1 MTAPSAPCRFLPTT
15 LAEARQ
21 YGWDALDVILVCGD
35 TYIDSPH
42 MGTAVIG
49 RVLIDAGY
57 RVGIL
62 AQPDIHSDMDI
73 ERLGEPLLFWGVSAG
88 SVDSMI
94 ANRTAT
100 GKPRRK
106 DDLTPGGI
114 NKQRPDRA
122 VIAYSNL
129 IRRHFKKTAPI
140 VLGGIEASL
149 RRISHYDAW
158 TDKVRR
164 AVLFDAKADLL
175 LYGMAEAGVLALA
188 HALKHGQDLTGI
200 RGLCYI
206 SNTPPPADGLFPGPD
221 VELPD
226 HASVASDKDSFAHMF
241 RLFYDNAD
249 PRSGKRLYQRQDT
262 RYLVHNPAQH
272 PPSTAEIDAVYELP
286 YCHEVHPYYAKAGPV
301 TALETIRFAL
311 TTHRGCFGECRFC
324 AIAVH
329 QGRQVISRSPESLIR
344 EATAYTRHPRFKG
357 IISNVGGPTANM
369 YAMACPKM
377 MRAGACRNKSCLFPR
392 TCESVPVNHGP
403 QITLL
408 RALRNVPG
416 VRKVFVGSGL
426 RHDLIVADRKN
437 GRRYLEEIVRH
448 HASGQLKIA
457 PEHVD
462 TQVLALMGKPDRETL
477 AEFVGMFAQV
487 KQKTGANIYLTYYLM
502 AAHPGC
508 TQSHMDALHTFVSRR
523 LKLLPEQVQ
532 IFTPS
537 PSTMATL
544 MYHTE
549 SDPFS
554 MRKIFVEKS
563 IAGKQKQ
570 KTTLTG
576 PRPQNSR
583 KKRG

>member
-1 MTAPSAPCRFLPTT
+1 MD
-15 LAEARQ
+15 EVRQ
-21 YGWDALDVILVCGD
+21 LGWDALDVILVCGD

-49 RVLIDAGY
+49 RVLCAAGY
-57 RVGIL
+57 RVGII
-62 AQPDIHSDMDI
+62 AQPDVHTATDI
-73 ERLGEPLLFWGVSAG
+73 SRLGEPLLFWGVSSG

-106 DDLTPGGI
+106 DDLTPGGL
-114 NKQRPDRA
+114 NRRRPDRA
-122 VIAYSNL
+122 VIVYSNL
-129 IRRHFKKTAPI
+129 IRRHFKNTVPV

-164 AVLFDAKADLL
+164 AILFDAKADLL
-175 LYGMAEAGVLALA
+175 LYGMAETSVLALA
-188 HALKHGQDLTGI
+188 HALKSQQAPSAI

-206 SNTPPPADGLFPGPD
+206 SNSPPQTDEAFPEPA
-221 VELPD
+221 VQLPD
-226 HASVASDKDSFAHMF
+226 HASVAADKESFTRMF
-241 RLFYDNAD
+241 RIFYDNAD
-249 PRSGKRLYQRQDT
+249 PQRARRIYQCQDT
-262 RYLVHNPAQH
+262 RFLVHNPPQQ
-272 PPSTAEIDAVYELP
+272 PLSTAQIDAVYELP
-286 YCHEVHPYYAKAGPV
+286 YCHEVHPFYAKGGAV
-301 TALETIRFAL
+301 TALETIRFSL

-344 EATAYTRHPRFKG
+344 EATGYTLHPRFKG

-369 YAMACPKM
+369 YAMECPKM
-377 MRAGACRNKSCLFPR
+377 RRSGACQNKACLFPR
-392 TCESVPVNHGP
+392 TCESVPVDHGP
-403 QITLL
+403 QIALL
-408 RALRNVPG
+408 RALRKIPG

-426 RHDLIVADRKN
+426 RHDLIVADKKN

-462 TQVLALMGKPDRETL
+462 EQVLALMGKPDRDTL
-477 AEFVGMFAQV
+477 AEFVRMFEEV
-487 KQKTGANIYLTYYLM
+487 KKKRGAKIFLTYYLM

-508 TQSHMDALHTFVSRR
+508 TQAHMNALRTFVSRR
-523 LKLLPEQVQ
+523 LKILPEQVQ

-537 PSTMATL
+537 PSTFATL

-549 SDPFS
+549 RNPFDDCS
-554 MRKIFVEKS
+554 IFVEKS

-570 KTTLTG
+570 KSVVTG
-576 PRPQNSR
+576 ERVKVPH
-583 KKRG
+583 KKKFEIRMTKMTNQLD